1 MPMKPK
7 LPRYILSGGG
17 TGGHIFPAIAIADEI
32 KTRQPQAEILFIGAR
47 GRMEM
52 ERVPKAGYEIKGLWI
67 SGLQRSLKWSNVAFP
82 FKLISALASAD
93 KIIKNFQPDVVIGV
107 GGYASGPTLR
117 VATRR
122 RIPTLIQEQNSFP
135 GITNRLLS
143 KKVNRICVAYEQM
156 DRWFPAEKIILTG
169 NPLRQKSIDII
180 GKKTEALS
188 YFRLNNSMPIVVVVG
203 GSQGAFA
210 INRALYNSL
219 STLKTQ
225 AFQMIWQTGNTYLT
239 TAISGIAAHG
249 LEERV
254 KAVAFIER
262 MDLAYCAADLIV
274 SRAGAMSIAEI
285 SAVGKPAILVPL
297 PTAAEDHQTKNAH
310 RLVAKNAARLV
321 KNVEADATLV
331 PEILQLLQ
339 NTDLLETMSRNV
351 KEFAQPNATKRIVD
365 EILKLTDL

>member
-1 MPMKPK
+1 MKPK

-32 KTRQPQAEILFIGAR
+32 KARQPQAEILFIGAK

-67 SGLQRSLKWSNVAFP
+67 SGLQRSLKLSNLSFP
-82 FKLISALASAD
+82 FKLLSALASAD
-93 KIIKNFQPDVVIGV
+93 NIIKAFQPDVVIGV

-122 RIPTLIQEQNSFP
+122 HIPTLIQEQNSFP

-169 NPLRQKSIDII
+169 NPLRQKSIDIA
-180 GKKTEALS
+180 GKKAEALG
-188 YFRLNNSMPIVVVVG
+188 YFGLKGELSTVVVVG

-210 INRALYNSL
+210 INRALFNNL
-219 STLKTQ
+219 SALKTENI
-225 AFQMIWQTGNTYLT
+225 QMIWQTGNTYLS
-239 TAISGIAAHG
+239 TASIGIAAQG
-249 LEERV
+249 LEEKV

-262 MDLAYCAADLIV
+262 MDLAYSVADLIV

-310 RLVAKNAARLV
+310 RLVAKNAARWV
-321 KNVEADATLV
+321 KNEEAETNLI
-331 PEILQLLQ
+331 PEIFQLLQ
-339 NTDLLETMSRNV
+339 NTDLLQTMSRNV
-351 KEFAQPNATKRIVD
+351 KEFAQPEATKKIVD
-365 EILKLTDL
+365 EILKLTSL